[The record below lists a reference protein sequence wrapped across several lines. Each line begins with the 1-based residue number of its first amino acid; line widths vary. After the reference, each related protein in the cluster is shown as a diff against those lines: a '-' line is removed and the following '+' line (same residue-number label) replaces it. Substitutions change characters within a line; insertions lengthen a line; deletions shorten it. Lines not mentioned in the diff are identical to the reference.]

1 MHRCRASINGP
12 ADPVLAGPVFLK
24 VEMKFHF
31 YKKQVINKGASMI
44 FGLVRKGISRSEIL
58 LTAHALCLQGILCKK

>member
-1 MHRCRASINGP
+1 MQFDTMIEIYIMHRCRASINGP

-31 YKKQVINKGASMI
+31 YKKQVINEGASMI
-44 FGLVRKGISRSEIL
+44 FGLVRLLIL
-58 LTAHALCLQGILCKK
+58 SYYK

>member
-1 MHRCRASINGP
+1 MQFDTMIEIYIMQRCRASINGP

-31 YKKQVINKGASMI
+31 YKKQVVNKGASMI
-44 FGLVRKGISRSEIL
+44 FGLVRLLIL
-58 LTAHALCLQGILCKK
+58 SYYK